1 MNSRIPSRMNQ
12 TMTTPSVVEVAPE
25 VKPPTLMAKLS
36 RNPEWFTVALIAAT
50 CVIVGT
56 INPRFFQLATLFDLL
71 HSATTMSLFALG
83 TLVVLAS
90 GGIDVSFTAIAALT
104 MYGITKA
111 VFAWWPDAPFAL
123 ILITGALGGVLLG
136 LINGLLVHRLK
147 APSLIVTIGTQY
159 LYRGLLLTFIGT
171 TFFMNIPHSMDH
183 FGRIPLFFY
192 HTSEGLRAVLPV
204 SVLALAV
211 AAVVTWWLLNRTM
224 MGRGV
229 YAMGG
234 SLAIAERLGYNLR
247 AIHLFVF
254 GYTGMLAG
262 IAGILHVSN
271 NRLANPF
278 DLVGSELDVIAAVI
292 LGGARITGGTG
303 TVAGTL
309 LGVVLVTLI
318 NSVLILVGVP
328 STWQKVIIG
337 AFILIAGT
345 LFALQRKS

>member
-1 MNSRIPSRMNQ
+1 MNSRIPSPMNQ
-12 TMTTPSVVEVAPE
+12 TMTTPTVVEVAPE
-25 VKPPTLMAKLS
+25 VKPPTLWARLS

-50 CVIVGT
+50 CLIVGA

-204 SVLALAV
+204 SVLALV
-211 AAVVTWWLLNRTM
+211 AAAGVTWWLLNRTM

-292 LGGARITGGTG
+292 LGGARITGER
-303 TVAGTL
+303 VRWPARC
-309 LGVVLVTLI
+309 
-318 NSVLILVGVP
+318 SVWCW
-328 STWQKVIIG
+328 S
-337 AFILIAGT
+337 
-345 LFALQRKS
+345 R

>member
-1 MNSRIPSRMNQ
+1 MSSIMNR
-12 TMTTPSVVEVAPE
+12 TMTTPNVAEIAPE
-25 VKPPTLMAKLS
+25 VKPPTWRAKLS
-36 RNPEWFTVALIAAT
+36 RNPEWFTAALIVVT
-50 CVIVGT
+50 CVIVGA
-56 INPRFFQLATLFDLL
+56 INPRFFQFATLFDLL

-90 GGIDVSFTAIAALT
+90 GGIDVSFTAIGALT
-104 MYGITKA
+104 MYAITKA

-123 ILITGALGGVLLG
+123 LLVVGALGGIVLG
-136 LINGLLVHRLK
+136 VINGVLVHRLK

-159 LYRGLLLTFIGT
+159 LYRGVLLTFVGT

-192 HTSEGLRAVLPV
+192 HTGDGLRAVLPA
-204 SVLALAV
+204 SVLALV
-211 AAVVTWWLLNRTM
+211 LAAVVTWWLLNRTM

-278 DLVGSELDVIAAVI
+278 DLVGTELDVIAAVI

-337 AFILIAGT
+337 AFILVAGT
-345 LFALQRKS
+345 LFALQRKG